1 MPAQEFENRV
11 SVVTGASSG
20 IGRATAELLVERGA
34 RVAIFARSAGKLK
47 TLARKYED
55 RMLAVPGD
63 VSDADSVERLF
74 AQTESRFGRCD
85 ILINDAGTYVSK
97 RVERMTER
105 DWDRVFAVNVR
116 GAFLATRRAVK
127 NMIARRSG
135 AIVNVS
141 SISGVIG
148 PEKFPGFS
156 AYCASKAAL
165 IEFTEQL
172 AVELKEHGIRVNCVS
187 PGSVDTPMWAAVSGG
202 APADMTA
209 TEVAEVILFLASD
222 RAGWMTGETIPID
235 GGRHL
240 TCAR

>member
-1 MPAQEFENRV
+1 MPEQEFENRV
-11 SVVTGASSG
+11 AVVTGASSG

-209 TEVAEVILFLASD
+209 AEVAEVILFLASD
-222 RAGWMTGETIPID
+222 RARPIN
-235 GGRHL
+235 GQNIHVYS
-240 TCAR
+240 A

>member
-11 SVVTGASSG
+11 AVVTGASSG

-222 RAGWMTGETIPID
+222 RARPIN
-235 GGRHL
+235 GQNIHVYS
-240 TCAR
+240 A

>member
-1 MPAQEFENRV
+1 MPAQEFEGRV
-11 SVVTGASSG
+11 AIVTGASSG
-20 IGRATAELLVERGA
+20 IGRATAEMLVERGA
-34 RVAIFARSAGKLK
+34 MVSVFARSAGKLK
-47 TLARKYED
+47 SLARKHEG

-63 VSDADSVERLF
+63 VSVPKSVERLF
-74 AQTESRFGRCD
+74 AETEARLGCCD
-85 ILINDAGTYVSK
+85 ILINDAGTYVDK
-97 RVERMTER
+97 RIERMTER

-116 GAFLATRRAVK
+116 GAFLTTRRAVK

-165 IEFTEQL
+165 ISFTESL

-202 APADMTA
+202 APAAMTPA
-209 TEVAEVILFLASD
+209 EVAEVILFLASD
-222 RAGWMTGETIPID
+222 RSRPINGQNID
-235 GGRHL
+235 VYSS
-240 TCAR
+240 